1 MAQRGGKR
9 ENAGRKPGI
18 PNRRTIGREIVSDVI
33 FEEIQKRNAGQ
44 RRGMTVLETQM
55 NFWMNRAAKIQ
66 RDNPNNCDKD
76 KDFRYAMDQAG
87 RFAMELTKYQVP
99 KFKSIDTREPPPLP
113 KAPTEQAP
121 AAAKATKTAKVVDIT
136 EGRPDDEVGNIY
148 ARLVRGAR

>member
-9 ENAGRKPGI
+9 ENAGRKPGGT
-18 PNRRTIGREIVSDVI
+18 NRRKVAREIVSEVV
-33 FEEIQKRNAGQ
+33 FEEMKKRNAGQ

-55 NFWMNRAAKIQ
+55 NFWMNRAARMQ
-66 RDNPNNCDKD
+66 RDNPNQCDRD
-76 KDFRYAMDQAG
+76 KDFRYAMEQAG
-87 RFAMELTKYQVP
+87 RFATELTKYQMP

-113 KAPTEQAP
+113 KAPPGPAP
-121 AAAKATKTAKVVDIT
+121 AVAKAGKTAKVVDIT